1 MSSSKY
7 QVRLLSVAEQDLLE
21 LISYVASDNPDAAL
35 QLAERIETQLGNLV
49 RHPYL
54 GKIPNDQ
61 TLASLGYRVL
71 VVENYL
77 IFYKVRR
84 RTVLV
89 HRIIHGARDI
99 TSLLTDL

>member
-7 QVRLLSVAEQDLLE
+7 QVRLLSIAEQDLLE
-21 LISYVASDNPDAAL
+21 LVSYVASDNPDAAL

-49 RHPYL
+49 RHPHL

-71 VVENYL
+71 VVENHL
-77 IFYKVRR
+77 IFYKIKR
-84 RTVLV
+84 RTALV

-99 TSLLTDL
+99 RSLLTDL